1 VASFEALRGLPQ
13 VWRGVLP
20 SREIGVYFSHAN
32 EGLTKATEGPVY
44 FRAADYGHGTQ
55 LWKDIVKAYLDGG
68 FQGIMSTEKED
79 AILAGEVGVERAA
92 YVVQNAGAELL
103 GSQA

>member
-1 VASFEALRGLPQ
+1 
-13 VWRGVLP
+13 
-20 SREIGVYFSHAN
+20 
-32 EGLTKATEGPVY
+32 
-44 FRAADYGHGTQ
+44 
-55 LWKDIVKAYLDGG
+55 VKAYLDVG